1 MLPNHN
7 EINRI
12 YLSLKF
18 DDHSKSI
25 AFELEKFFKLLGI
38 EMISGLGVEPR
49 SISEKVFNKLKMDIN
64 MFVIL
69 ITKTGTSDWI
79 NQEIGVAKEKGLS
92 TLIIKNENFTKFK
105 SGLLSD
111 NEYITYEDNIS
122 EAYIGILEA
131 INYLKICDIK

>member
-1 MLPNHN
+1 
-7 EINRI
+7 
-12 YLSLKF
+12 
-18 DDHSKSI
+18 
-25 AFELEKFFKLLGI
+25 
-38 EMISGLGVEPR
+38 MISGLGVEPR